1 MIAAPPKAHVAHA
14 GSAMAQHCRRKGM
27 GHCLCPHSLQAFQS
41 LGFRAT
47 PLDLV
52 LFTNTAALPCWERH
66 GFQTVSPLP
75 AAFCHQRLGSFDA
88 LVMAHRLVEGPKP

>member
-1 MIAAPPKAHVAHA
+1 
-14 GSAMAQHCRRKGM
+14 
-27 GHCLCPHSLQAFQS
+27 
-41 LGFRAT
+41 
-47 PLDLV
+47 LDLV

-88 LVMAHRLVEGPKP
+88 LVMAHRLVEGAKP